1 MYNSASVVHFL
12 VTFKI
17 ILFLYNKLF
26 FYWEN
31 VQLVLY
37 LYVKNQNKKNMKKL
51 GLIILICICSL
62 MSQTSY
68 AQVSIRANISLQP
81 IWGPVGYDY
90 VEYYYLPDVEA
101 YYYVPTHMFFYM
113 ENGRWVNRP
122 YLSGRYRNFDLYNA
136 RKYVINEPRPYLRNQ
151 QYRTRYANAR
161 GYNRPM
167 SIRDSHDSR
176 YYVISNHPQH
186 SQYNAGRGR
195 VIDNRREMNN
205 RPPVNRGTMNSNRG
219 AQENRGNM
227 NNNRGTMNNNRGAQD
242 NRGTMNNNRGTQEK
256 GGAVNNNRGA
266 NNNRGNQNNNDPKRN
281 QNQERK

>member
-1 MYNSASVVHFL
+1 M
-12 VTFKI
+12 
-17 ILFLYNKLF
+17 
-26 FYWEN
+26 
-31 VQLVLY
+31 VLY

-51 GLIILICICSL
+51 VLLIAICLCGL

-68 AQVSIRANISLQP
+68 AQVSIRANIALQP

-90 VEYYYLPDVEA
+90 VDYYYLPEVEA
-101 YYYVPTHMFFYM
+101 YYNVPTHMFYYM

-136 RKYVINEPRPYLRNQ
+136 RKIVVNEPRPYLRHQ

-161 GYNRPM
+161 GYNRAM

-176 YYVISNHPQH
+176 YYVIGNHPMH
-186 SQYNAGRGR
+186 SQYNNGRGR
-195 VIDNRREMNN
+195 VIDRREMNN
-205 RPPVNRGTMNSNRG
+205 RGPVNRGNMDNNRRVQDNRG
-219 AQENRGNM
+219 TM

-242 NRGTMNNNRGTQEK
+242 NRGTMNNNRGTM
-256 GGAVNNNRGA
+256 NNRGA
-266 NNNRGNQNNNDPKRN
+266 QDNRGTMNNRGNQNSNDPKRN

>member
-1 MYNSASVVHFL
+1 L
-12 VTFKI
+12 ET
-17 ILFLYNKLF
+17 
-26 FYWEN
+26 

-51 GLIILICICSL
+51 VLLIAICICGL
-62 MSQTSY
+62 MSQTAT

-81 IWGPVGYDY
+81 LWGPVGYDY
-90 VEYYYLPDVEA
+90 VEYYYLPDVDA

-122 YLSGRYRNFDLYNA
+122 YLSGRYRNFDLYSA
-136 RKYVINEPRPYLRNQ
+136 RKYVVNEPRPYLHNQ

-176 YYVISNHPQH
+176 YYVISNHPMH
-186 SQYNAGRGR
+186 SMYNKGRGPA
-195 VIDNRREMNN
+195 NN
-205 RPPVNRGTMNSNRG
+205 RVVVNNRGPVS
-219 AQENRGNM
+219 
-227 NNNRGTMNNNRGAQD
+227 RGTMNNNRGTMDHRATMNNNRGVQD

-256 GGAVNNNRGA
+256 GGAVNNNRGT